1 MKKINANEFDPEQ
14 EPDGEKLHRVAKIGL
29 GSIPVAGPVVAE
41 IFASI
46 FESPLAKRRTQWMHK
61 ITEVVNDLVE
71 EGVLTEKDLQEN
83 EVFISTVSQACVIAL
98 RNHQEE
104 KLDALR
110 NAVKNSAIDTCPEED
125 YRQLFLNFIDVC
137 TVTHIKL
144 LNLFSGPEAWGK
156 SHGVDFPTSWSM
168 GGITQVIE
176 HAYPS
181 LQGQQE
187 LYEPIFSDL
196 YQRGLVNT
204 ESLGTTMSRQGMMS
218 ERLTPM
224 GRRLLRF
231 IS

>member
-1 MKKINANEFDPEQ
+1 MDKIDPRDFDPDL
-14 EPDGEKLHRVAKIGL
+14 EPDGEKLHRAARFVL
-29 GSIPVAGPVVAE
+29 GSVPVAGPLFADV
-41 IFASI
+41 FASI
-46 FESPLAKRRTQWMHK
+46 FESPLARRRTEWMHK
-61 ITEVVNDLVE
+61 VTDVINDILDG
-71 EGVLTEKDLQEN
+71 GVITEKDLQQN
-83 EVFISTVSQACVIAL
+83 EVFVSTVAQACNIAL

-104 KLDALR
+104 KLEALR
-110 NAVKNSAIDTCPEED
+110 NAVKNSALDTCPEED
-125 YRQLFLNFIDVC
+125 YRQLFLNFVDVC

-168 GGITQVIE
+168 GGITQVVE

-181 LQGQQE
+181 LQGQQK
-187 LYEPIFSDL
+187 LYGPIFSDL
-196 YQRGLVNT
+196 YQRGLVDT
-204 ESLGTTMSRQGMMS
+204 PSLGTTMSRQGMMS